1 MSQHELMPRV
11 NGVQVHVPYLHI
23 SQHAAEGLPSSHP
36 AARPRGFRL
45 SVLTWVLAVTL
56 PLTVLSIATHS
67 YADVLLR
74 PPADLSTTEDTA
86 AKEAAAEAA
95 AAAAQVARAHEE
107 AAAQQAAAQQAA
119 KAATD
124 QAAAQP
130 EAAKAPFTL
139 PDGVPA
145 AAWLGPTALIKQGL
159 TALQWSQ
166 VSAQA
171 QAELKN
177 RYLDG
182 FVYSPRIA
190 SIFAQHGIDGS
201 FIAQRLGTNY
211 LFGYNF
217 LLAQQEFEP
226 GATFNFVSTY
236 LSLVLHAVP
245 NIDVKFLNFRR
256 VANAPILS
264 RVLPRASSEPPLVMP
279 YLKDTPLNPL
289 PPQARPQLIYRPD
302 SRVGPNMGQTWPE
315 PWRELQDS
323 FGPDWGAAQS
333 AELVE
338 PTRATPAMTIIDEAR
353 TLPGKRTEPLS
364 ADARSAQILQPDPS
378 LTLPNGAQVPLYPAY
393 AYDSDTSLRG
403 AFVTGNAKVNSYWAE
418 LVDPSRIQQALEFLG
433 LSSGDVIISDFNK
446 RTFWRDR
453 TLQYSLISEVS
464 FLNRL
469 AQCALTGSSLQPKVG
484 ASEVVS
490 AAQIGQMMTWAH
502 TENLVDHALI
512 AAQTQRQAAD
522 RVKSS
527 ALSASL
533 RASSQQAKE
542 AVSGKDVVIPTE
554 PGRSAPAYNA
564 AAVVP
569 RPPVLTALQ
578 QQRQDICKQ
587 VLDVAVVAVFNQDG
601 KIVRLSNGR
610 GNDDLSRYHKYYV
623 LYGKSNVLDGGSVN
637 NQQQI
642 YRYAGLVSDEQGRV
656 VSFALAVPLGPHFS
670 VYEGS
675 KLLTEILQAALLLPS
690 SHDSSVGLAL
700 QACERV
706 AAASTE
712 LYGSKFGA
720 NNVFSAVGEGDVSL
734 LKMPLTNFGL
744 SAEARQAQ
752 TEMQHG
758 RQLNADAPVSARPP
772 AQPEE
777 QVAGHVLTLQSTQRS
792 GGDSWVQ
799 SRKQAQE
806 RITHHPLLDGRTG
819 AASKNSAAELNLAQ
833 VATQSTTNDY
843 ASYRQGMLNDIKS
856 ERYPHTEDS
865 AELMTML
872 EDDKHGLEGKEVLH
886 AREGR
891 TAGSVR
897 RSVFANS
904 VLAKAQDQAEQ
915 VEAGVSAELVEQNA
929 HQQRQDFYDVIDEIS
944 RQETPVS
951 ALERQSMVRASTEAA
966 QSALIMKDIAEQRRA
981 QTQNAASQREAEA
994 KQHSATSRAVTSER

>member
-56 PLTVLSIATHS
+56 PLTVLSIAPHS

-107 AAAQQAAAQQAA
+107 AAAQQAA

-211 LFGYNF
+211 LLGYNF

-245 NIDVKFLNFRR
+245 NIDVKFLNFSR

-323 FGPDWGAAQS
+323 FGPDGGAA
-333 AELVE
+333 
-338 PTRATPAMTIIDEAR
+338 
-353 TLPGKRTEPLS
+353 
-364 ADARSAQILQPDPS
+364 
-378 LTLPNGAQVPLYPAY
+378 
-393 AYDSDTSLRG
+393 
-403 AFVTGNAKVNSYWAE
+403 
-418 LVDPSRIQQALEFLG
+418 
-433 LSSGDVIISDFNK
+433 
-446 RTFWRDR
+446 
-453 TLQYSLISEVS
+453 
-464 FLNRL
+464 
-469 AQCALTGSSLQPKVG
+469 C
-484 ASEVVS
+484 
-490 AAQIGQMMTWAH
+490 
-502 TENLVDHALI
+502 
-512 AAQTQRQAAD
+512 
-522 RVKSS
+522 
-527 ALSASL
+527 
-533 RASSQQAKE
+533 
-542 AVSGKDVVIPTE
+542 
-554 PGRSAPAYNA
+554 
-564 AAVVP
+564 
-569 RPPVLTALQ
+569 
-578 QQRQDICKQ
+578 
-587 VLDVAVVAVFNQDG
+587 
-601 KIVRLSNGR
+601 
-610 GNDDLSRYHKYYV
+610 
-623 LYGKSNVLDGGSVN
+623 
-637 NQQQI
+637 
-642 YRYAGLVSDEQGRV
+642 
-656 VSFALAVPLGPHFS
+656 
-670 VYEGS
+670 
-675 KLLTEILQAALLLPS
+675 
-690 SHDSSVGLAL
+690 
-700 QACERV
+700 
-706 AAASTE
+706 
-712 LYGSKFGA
+712 
-720 NNVFSAVGEGDVSL
+720 
-734 LKMPLTNFGL
+734 
-744 SAEARQAQ
+744 
-752 TEMQHG
+752 
-758 RQLNADAPVSARPP
+758 
-772 AQPEE
+772 
-777 QVAGHVLTLQSTQRS
+777 
-792 GGDSWVQ
+792 
-799 SRKQAQE
+799 
-806 RITHHPLLDGRTG
+806 
-819 AASKNSAAELNLAQ
+819 
-833 VATQSTTNDY
+833 
-843 ASYRQGMLNDIKS
+843 
-856 ERYPHTEDS
+856 
-865 AELMTML
+865 
-872 EDDKHGLEGKEVLH
+872 
-886 AREGR
+886 
-891 TAGSVR
+891 
-897 RSVFANS
+897 
-904 VLAKAQDQAEQ
+904 
-915 VEAGVSAELVEQNA
+915 
-929 HQQRQDFYDVIDEIS
+929 
-944 RQETPVS
+944 
-951 ALERQSMVRASTEAA
+951 
-966 QSALIMKDIAEQRRA
+966 
-981 QTQNAASQREAEA
+981 
-994 KQHSATSRAVTSER
+994 